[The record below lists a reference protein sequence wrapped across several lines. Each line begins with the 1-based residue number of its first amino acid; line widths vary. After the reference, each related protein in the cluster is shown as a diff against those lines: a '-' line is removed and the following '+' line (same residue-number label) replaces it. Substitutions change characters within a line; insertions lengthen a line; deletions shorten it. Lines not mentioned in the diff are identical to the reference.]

1 MRRFSNQAHPE
12 AVSKSGDLMSSTRV
26 TLAVAPQSSTT
37 YPIVLIPA
45 YKPSPKLADLVLQL
59 ANDDRLGGVVVVND
73 GSGPEYQTIFEAIA
87 ALKKIHVL
95 AHVVN
100 LGKGAALKTGL
111 NYAACQFPEAVGIV
125 TADADGQHVPADILL
140 LACSLIEAPTAFAIG
155 ARKFSGHIPLRS
167 YLGNRL
173 TGFVFACLTGRHLQ
187 DTQSG
192 LRALPKALVPLV
204 LPIEGQRYDYEMSML
219 FYAATKYAEI
229 HEIPI
234 GTVYLEDNKSS
245 HFHPLLDSA
254 KIYYK
259 LVQFYAS
266 SALAALL
273 DLIVFGVAMKLTHN
287 LLLSFLVGR
296 VLIAAF
302 VNFNIN
308 RRLVFQSKAHL
319 FPSLVRYYFTFA
331 IFAAVS
337 FSIIRV
343 LISGG
348 MQPVFAKALVETLLS
363 VVSFGVQGIYV
374 FAERKFRADDRK
386 AIGEV

>member
-1 MRRFSNQAHPE
+1 
-12 AVSKSGDLMSSTRV
+12 MSSTRA
-26 TLAVAPQSSTT
+26 TLAVAPQSSAT

-45 YKPSPKLADLVLQL
+45 YKPSPKLTDLVLQL
-59 ANDDRLGGVVVVND
+59 VSADRVCAVVVVND
-73 GSGPEYQTIFEAIA
+73 GSGLEYQKIFEAIA
-87 ALKKIHVL
+87 AIKKTHVL

-125 TADADGQHVPADILL
+125 TADADGQHVSADILR

-155 ARKFSGHIPLRS
+155 SRRFAGHIPLRS

-173 TGFVFACLTGRHLQ
+173 TGFVFACLTGRHLH

-204 LPIEGQRYDYEMSML
+204 LPIDGQRYDYEMSML

-229 HEIPI
+229 REIPI
-234 GTVYLEDNKSS
+234 DTVYLEDNQSS

-259 LVQFYAS
+259 VVQFYAS

-273 DLIVFGVAMKLTHN
+273 DLIVFGVAMKLTNN

-308 RRLVFQSKAHL
+308 RRLVFQSKANL
-319 FPSLVRYYFTFA
+319 LPSLVRYYFTFA
-331 IFAAVS
+331 IFAIVS

-343 LISGG
+343 LIGGG
-348 MQPVFAKALVETLLS
+348 MEPVLAKALVETVLS
-363 VVSFGVQGIYV
+363 VISFGVQGIYV

>member
-1 MRRFSNQAHPE
+1 M
-12 AVSKSGDLMSSTRV
+12 V
-26 TLAVAPQSSTT
+26 TLRR
-37 YPIVLIPA
+37 
-45 YKPSPKLADLVLQL
+45 
-59 ANDDRLGGVVVVND
+59 RLGFYRMTLAEGHEYWGQKMKD
-73 GSGPEYQTIFEAIA
+73 GRIA
-87 ALKKIHVL
+87 FVL
-95 AHVVN
+95 RFGI
-100 LGKGAALKTGL
+100 LQWGI
-111 NYAACQFPEAVGIV
+111 AVGIV
-125 TADADGQHVPADILL
+125 TADADGQHIPADILRM
-140 LACSLIEAPTAFAIG
+140 ACSLIEAPTAFAIG
-155 ARKFSGHIPLRS
+155 MRKFSRQIPLRS

-173 TGFVFACLTGRHLQ
+173 TGFVFACLTGRHLH

-192 LRALPKALVPLV
+192 LRALPRALVPLV

-219 FYAATKYAEI
+219 FYAATQYAEI
-229 HEIPI
+229 REIPI
-234 GTVYLEDNKSS
+234 DTVYLEGNQSS

-273 DLIVFGVAMKLTHN
+273 DLIVFGVAMKLTNN

-308 RRLVFQSKAHL
+308 RRLVFQSKASL

-331 IFAAVS
+331 IFAVVS

-343 LISGG
+343 LIGGG
-348 MQPVFAKALVETLLS
+348 MQPVIAKALVETVLS
-363 VVSFGVQGIYV
+363 VVSFAVQGIYV

-386 AIGEV
+386 AIG